1 MLLLSVSE
9 MTVATDDVDDV
20 AVAVVAVVGAVVG
33 AAVLISE
40 MSVQ

>member
-9 MTVATDDVDDV
+9 MTVATDDVDDA

>member
-1 MLLLSVSE
+1 VLLLSVSE